1 MDPKHEVDVEGESD
15 DEPSKP
21 DCLPTHEGYLLKGP
35 EGLISEKMFA
45 NIATKSFKRRFC
57 KLRQEGPTGSFFLDV
72 CSKEDGGKNSSK
84 VEVAVS
90 ICLDECEEVLANKRR
105 NKFMGFQLRLASQK
119 SYVFAAGSEAE
130 LDVWLDKLSLA
141 VHSSKSAR
149 VSPDIGN
156 CLLLYATCEALNRF
170 SP

>member
-1 MDPKHEVDVEGESD
+1 MILLDPKHEIDVEGDAD
-15 DEPSKP
+15 DEPSRP

-35 EGLISEKMFA
+35 EGLISEKTFA

-57 KLRQEGPTGSFFLDV
+57 KLRQDVPTGSFFMDV
-72 CSKEDGGKNSSK
+72 CSKDDSKNSNK
-84 VEVAVS
+84 GDAVVS

-130 LDVWLDKLSLA
+130 LNIWLDKLSLA
-141 VHSSKSAR
+141 VHTSKSAR
-149 VSPDIGN
+149 VSPEIGIKFLMN
-156 CLLLYATCEALNRF
+156 F
-170 SP
+170 